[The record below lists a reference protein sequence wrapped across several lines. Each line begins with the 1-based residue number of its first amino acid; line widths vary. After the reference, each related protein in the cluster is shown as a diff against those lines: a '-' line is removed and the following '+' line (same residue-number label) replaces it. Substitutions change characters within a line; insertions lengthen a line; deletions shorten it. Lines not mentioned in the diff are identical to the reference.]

1 MQQIT
6 NPDQIA
12 SIRQREDSEVMFP
25 RGAHQMLAY
34 IYAVE
39 GVPAEGK
46 SLHSS
51 LIDKMADGEVEPFD
65 AKSVNLRG
73 HDALDKRAEAA
84 ILRRRVEELMSDA
97 DACCL
102 RAKYGCSTSRSTQLA
117 VCVAAV
123 HIWDEFSKRRTARA
137 LLEANGEYG
146 SRTWNFLAWRLPVL
160 FSESDHPCGNVRFAE
175 PHEIPWQHKHVAARF
190 IVNRAVSHELV
201 RHRPMS
207 FLQESQRYC
216 RYEDEVAF
224 IRPEWATPD
233 DTAMS
238 MQEAIWIDSVKR
250 SENAYRN
257 LLKNGLKPQQ
267 ARAVLP
273 NSTKTELIAYA
284 SLPQWRHIFN
294 LRCSPAAD
302 PEMIRVMRPLR
313 EEFMQQYPEAFAWGE
328 GW

>member
-137 LLEANGEYG
+137 QRSTEYVTRVLWYETCVPSNKKDGEAAAIIGGYG
-146 SRTWNFLAWRLPVL
+146 VSSATFFRDAAMVRRYLWKRLDIVVPRIAAFFGGTEV
-160 FSESDHPCGNVRFAE
+160 
-175 PHEIPWQHKHVAARF
+175 IP
-190 IVNRAVSHELV
+190 
-201 RHRPMS
+201 
-207 FLQESQRYC
+207 
-216 RYEDEVAF
+216 
-224 IRPEWATPD
+224 
-233 DTAMS
+233 
-238 MQEAIWIDSVKR
+238 
-250 SENAYRN
+250 
-257 LLKNGLKPQQ
+257 
-267 ARAVLP
+267 
-273 NSTKTELIAYA
+273 
-284 SLPQWRHIFN
+284 
-294 LRCSPAAD
+294 
-302 PEMIRVMRPLR
+302 
-313 EEFMQQYPEAFAWGE
+313 
-328 GW
+328 

>member
-1 MQQIT
+1 MKIVEPKAGIIEDELSQLSIYQR
-6 NPDQIA
+6 IA
-12 SIRQREDSEVMFP
+12 YCAGVCYQREP
-25 RGAHQMLAY
+25 RKTEEEAQAFCRRMVETVHLSTLEMAVVHLVFDWENFSSTAIRNNHY
-34 IYAVE
+34 IKVTT
-39 GVPAEGK
+39 
-46 SLHSS
+46 
-51 LIDKMADGEVEPFD
+51 GENPYEYVLSG
-65 AKSVNLRG
+65 SV
-73 HDALDKRAEAA
+73 
-84 ILRRRVEELMSDA
+84 
-97 DACCL
+97 
-102 RAKYGCSTSRSTQLA
+102 
-117 VCVAAV
+117 
-123 HIWDEFSKRRTARA
+123 RA
-137 LLEANGEYG
+137 LLETTGYVADDIRRWLGSNGL
-146 SRTWNFLAWRLPVL
+146 SL
-160 FSESDHPCGNVRFAE
+160 FFECDPRKYTTFDIRFAL
-175 PHEIPWQHKHVAARF
+175 PHEIPWQHQHVAVRF

-216 RYEDEVAF
+216 RYEDEVVF

-284 SLPQWRHIFN
+284 SLPQWKHMFK

-302 PEMIRVMRPLR
+302 PEMRRVMIPL
-313 EEFMQQYPEAFAWGE
+313 EQEFKEKYPEAFNE
-328 GW
+328 QDH